1 MLQTKTESQNGSE
14 MIVTDTRYNALGL
27 AQDQYAPYKLNN
39 ATTFWNFVSLNTAQP
54 KTSTLYDALGRVVR
68 VVAPDNTWVDTLYNG
83 RQTAVLDAKGQQTVQ
98 AVDAFGRLVTTRQ
111 YSGAYAKD
119 PPAPGWNDAAYAT
132 ATYTYNVRDQLE
144 TVIGPD
150 GAVTDPTYNLLGQ
163 KTQMIDPDLGTWTY
177 AYDAAGN
184 LVRQTDARGQTIC
197 FFYDGLNRLTG
208 KTYQI
213 TTACPTSQPP
223 TTAVSYTYDS
233 TADGNKGVARRTG
246 MIDQSGN
253 TSWVYDARGRVTKET
268 RTIAGVSYVTDTGY
282 DSADRTTTLTYPAD
296 ASNTREAVSHSY
308 DAAMLLS
315 QVRSTTNSANYV
327 TGLTYNALGRIS
339 ELTYG
344 NNVLQE
350 RRGYYGLGGNW
361 DSRPGA
367 GLLAY
372 GRLWRIQG
380 ANRCRRT
387 AAGPPLQL

>member
-1 MLQTKTESQNGSE
+1 M
-14 MIVTDTRYNALGL
+14 
-27 AQDQYAPYKLNN
+27 
-39 ATTFWNFVSLNTAQP
+39 
-54 KTSTLYDALGRVVR
+54 VR

-111 YSGAYAKD
+111 YSGTYAKD

-163 KTQMIDPDLGTWTY
+163 KTQMIDPDMGTWTY
-177 AYDAAGN
+177 AYDVAGN
-184 LVRQTDARGQTIC
+184 LVRQTDARSQTIC

-208 KTYQI
+208 KTYQM

-233 TADGNKGVARRTG
+233 TADGNKGVGRRTG

-253 TSWVYDARGRVTKET
+253 TSWVYDARGRVMKET

-282 DSADRTTTLTYPAD
+282 DSADRATTLTYPAD
-296 ASNTREAVSHSY
+296 ASNTA
-308 DAAMLLS
+308 
-315 QVRSTTNSANYV
+315 
-327 TGLTYNALGRIS
+327 
-339 ELTYG
+339 
-344 NNVLQE
+344 
-350 RRGYYGLGGNW
+350 RR
-361 DSRPGA
+361 
-367 GLLAY
+367 
-372 GRLWRIQG
+372 
-380 ANRCRRT
+380 
-387 AAGPPLQL
+387 